1 MLLKDDLKTHLYAE
15 QITVISRSD
24 EELLDEAIAAAIG
37 QAKGYLSRFDINTLF
52 SATLGDRD
60 KTLLMY
66 LKDLATWHFI
76 TLANAGADLE
86 FRESRYKQ
94 AIAELGK
101 IQSGKTVP
109 FGWPLN
115 PVETK
120 QDVFYVKSD
129 LKRETNY

>member
-1 MLLKDDLKTHLYAE
+1 MLLTTDLKTHLYAE
-15 QITVISRSD
+15 QISVISRSD
-24 EELLDEAIAAAIG
+24 EELIDEAIAAAEG
-37 QAKGYLSRFDINTLF
+37 QAKGYLSRFDIESLF
-52 SATLGDRD
+52 NAEGEDRD

-66 LKDLATWHFI
+66 LKDMATWHFI

-115 PVETK
+115 VVETK

-129 LKRETNY
+129 SKRLTNY